1 MASVIILACGVLLVT
16 PLLVNAQ
23 NDPCTVC
30 PNGNP
35 ITLPEKALSLP
46 GFELIDSCGTL
57 DSTIGLFFQSDS
69 DECNLVHSASSICGC
84 PIPEGACYLCGEGA
98 SVQQPDLQVPYLLD
112 IEGLTPTCEFIEV
125 YLHSVSGTDSACGVA
140 QAFTAS
146 YCGCP
151 ASPPLEGPMCTLCP
165 RGEAV
170 PDVNQTL
177 AIGGIPFETCG
188 EAEQAAA
195 LYLSQASDTCDLFQS
210 VSSLCGC
217 ETLRSV
223 ESPCSLC
230 PDGSPVSLPDEDL
243 TFLLMGSSYS
253 SIGGG
258 DLDGVQPTCQ
268 VVEAV
273 VRSFEEGSREC
284 LDVHFFA
291 GVCGCPP
298 VENACDFC
306 PGEDVAYPDKEV
318 LIAATVLGVVP
329 TCSHIDAIVT
339 QFEKGAEECLLAGK
353 ANYLCGCQGGERYY
367 LGAETQTQKAALA
380 WVPRISASLSLFGS
394 SMIIYDIVR
403 DPIKRGSVYH
413 TLMLAMSVIDIF
425 SSIAWG
431 LSTLPIPEYEYGEP
445 SGIYGAKGNEK
456 TCKTQGFF
464 IQLGYTSLFY
474 NMSLSF
480 YFLMVVRYGMKEN
493 QIKKLQ
499 LWLHVPALVI
509 GFALAFGGIPLYQ
522 NDAWGCY
529 IPSPALAEVN
539 RDLLIFTLVP
549 ICTAIVIATVNMV
562 LVYWAVRQQMIAARK
577 WQFGSSAMQHQ
588 VPESARTDV
597 SDGSFQSRRAQKKRH
612 STIQIMERQTL
623 WQALFYLGAFYATW
637 PILAASLL
645 FLDAHD
651 VYPLVLFVLILAPMQ
666 GFFNFLAYARPRIL
680 TRMEERRKTRR
691 QLHQAANDTAAT
703 LKNTLSSR
711 QLQPSP
717 KDNAV
722 PGARDVSS
730 TEDDPSGTSKRDSD
744 STALVNETIGEES
757 HEDSVVGEDIGN
769 TAARIEESS
778 QDVV

>member
-1 MASVIILACGVLLVT
+1 MASVIILACGVLLVA
-16 PLLVNAQ
+16 PLQVNAQ

-30 PNGNP
+30 PNGDP

-98 SVQQPDLQVPYLLD
+98 SVQQPDLQVPYLLG
-112 IEGLTPTCEFIEV
+112 IEGPTPTCEFIEAS
-125 YLHSVSGTDSACGVA
+125 LHSVSDTDSACGVA

-151 ASPPLEGPMCTLCP
+151 DSPPPEGPMCTLCP

-170 PDVNQTL
+170 PDVSRTL
-177 AIGGIPFETCG
+177 AIEGIPFETCG

-195 LYLSQASDTCDLFQS
+195 LYLSQASDTCNLFQS

-217 ETLRSV
+217 ETLSSV

-230 PDGSPVSLPDEDL
+230 PNGSPVSLPDEDL
-243 TFLLMGSSYS
+243 TFLFVGSSAS
-253 SIGGG
+253 SIVRG
-258 DLDGVQPTCQ
+258 DLEGVTPTCQ
-268 VVEAV
+268 VAEAV

-284 LDVHFFA
+284 LDVQFFA

-306 PGEDVAYPDKEV
+306 PGEDVAFPDKEV
-318 LIAATVLGVVP
+318 LIATTVIGVVP
-329 TCSHIDAIVT
+329 TCNHIDAIVT
-339 QFEKGAEECLLAGK
+339 QFEKGAEICLLAGK

-367 LGAETQTQKAALA
+367 LGADTQAQKAAMA

-403 DPIKRGSVYH
+403 DPSKRGSVYH
-413 TLMLAMSVIDIF
+413 TLMLAMSVIDVF

-445 SGIYGAKGNEK
+445 SGVYGAKGNDK
-456 TCKTQGFF
+456 TCKLQGFL

-480 YFLMVVRYGMKEN
+480 YFLMVVRYGMREN

-499 LWLHVPALVI
+499 LWLHVPALVV

-522 NDAWGCY
+522 NDFWGCY
-529 IPSPALAEVN
+529 IAPPLFLVANFRNVVM
-539 RDLLIFTLVP
+539 FTAVP
-549 ICTAIVIATVNMV
+549 ICTAIVIATVNML
-562 LVYWAVRQQMIAARK
+562 LVYWAVRQQMITARK
-577 WQFGSSAMQHQ
+577 WQFGSAAMQHQ
-588 VPESARTDV
+588 VPESARPNV
-597 SDGSFQSRRAQKKRH
+597 SDQSFQPRRPQKKRQ

-645 FLDAHD
+645 FEDAHE
-651 VYPLVLFVLILAPMQ
+651 VYPFVIFLLILTPMQ

-680 TRMEERRKTRR
+680 NRMEERRRTRR
-691 QLHQAANDTAAT
+691 QLLQAANDTAE
-703 LKNTLSSR
+703 NTLSRR

-722 PGARDVSS
+722 SGARDVSS
-730 TEDDPSGTSKRDSD
+730 TEDGPAGASKRDSG
-744 STALVNETIGEES
+744 SAALVNEMIGEES
-757 HEDSVVGEDIGN
+757 HEDSVVGEDIGS
-769 TAARIEESS
+769 TAARIEES
-778 QDVV
+778 DVV